1 MSMMHR
7 IQIPNNLKEFW
18 ENHRSYHSAV
28 ALYPQQS
35 TLNQY
40 SAWCKERVGPN
51 GWNYFGMYQKVPF
64 EFRFKR
70 QEDLLAFRLT
80 FGL

>member
-7 IQIPNNLKEFW
+7 IQIPNNLTEYW
-18 ENHRSYHSAV
+18 DSQRAYYNPV
-28 ALYPQQS
+28 GLYPHHN
-35 TLNQY
+35 TIEQY
-40 SAWCKERVGPN
+40 KRWCKERVGAN
-51 GWNYFGMYQKVPF
+51 GWNYFGQYRQVPF

-70 QEDLLAFRLT
+70 PEDLLAFKIT